1 LRDALKRLGGG
12 GDRLGRAKRR
22 MLRRDIKG
30 RGVRDPRVLQAMESV
45 PREAFT
51 GPEHARQAYA
61 DRPLPIGMGQT
72 ISQPYVVAWMAEAL
86 ELRTT
91 DRVLEVGTGSGYA
104 AAVLSL
110 LCDAVYSVERHGF
123 LATGAGERLAALGYA
138 NVRVRHGDGAEG
150 WPEQAPYDAI
160 VVAAAA
166 PRVPDSLLEQLCVG
180 GRLVMP
186 VGRAAARQ
194 NMVRMRRGAG
204 GFSEEGLGVVRFVP
218 LVYGKPDNM

>member
-1 LRDALKRLGGG
+1 MRDALRRLGGG

-22 MLRRDIKG
+22 MLRRHVAG
-30 RGVRDPRVLQAMESV
+30 RGVRDPRVLRAMETV
-45 PREAFT
+45 PREEFIRT
-51 GPEHARQAYA
+51 EHARHAYA

-86 ELRTT
+86 ELTAA

-110 LCDAVYSVERHGF
+110 LCEAVYSVERHAV
-123 LATGAGERLAALGYA
+123 LAAGAGERLAALGYG
-138 NVRVRHGDGAEG
+138 NVRVRHGDGVEG
-150 WPEQAPYDAI
+150 WPEYGPYDAI

-166 PRVPDSLLEQLCVG
+166 AHVPDSLLAQLGAG

-186 VGRAAARQ
+186 VGPVAARQ
-194 NMVRMRRGAG
+194 TMVRRRREAD
-204 GFSEEGLGVVRFVP
+204 GFTREELGIVRFVP
-218 LVYGKPDNM
+218 LVTGQL

>member
-1 LRDALKRLGGG
+1 
-12 GDRLGRAKRR
+12 
-22 MLRRDIKG
+22 MLRRDIRG
-30 RGVRDPRVLQAMESV
+30 RGVRDARVLEAMESV
-45 PREAFT
+45 EREAFV

-86 ELRTT
+86 ELTAS

-110 LCDAVYSVERHGF
+110 LCDAVYSVERHAF
-123 LATGAGERLAALGYA
+123 LADGAGERLAALGYA

-150 WPEQAPYDAI
+150 WSEHAPYDAI

-166 PRVPDSLLEQLCVG
+166 PHIPDGLPGQLRMG

-186 VGRAAARQ
+186 VGSAGARQ
-194 NMVRMRRGAG
+194 NMVRMRRVAG
-204 GFSEEGLGVVRFVP
+204 GFSEQGLGVVRFVP
-218 LVYGKPDNM
+218 LVTAAL